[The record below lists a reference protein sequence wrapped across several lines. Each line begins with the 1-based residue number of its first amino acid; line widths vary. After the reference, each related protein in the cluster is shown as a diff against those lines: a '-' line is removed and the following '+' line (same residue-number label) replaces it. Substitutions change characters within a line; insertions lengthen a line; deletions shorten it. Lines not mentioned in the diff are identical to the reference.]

1 MPNKKNILLSLCSG
15 IMLGF
20 AFPPFN
26 LGFLA
31 YFFLIPLLIIFFNEK
46 SLKLKIIYFYTASII
61 SNAIITHWV
70 AQNSG
75 TSASTAIISYIAL
88 CIYYSSFWILFVTI
102 FHFVEKKISQK
113 NLSYILIPI
122 LWIFSTEI
130 MRDIGPLAGPWINLS
145 LTQSSYLRLIQILN
159 INQYLVTFFL
169 IFSNLCFYNFYYSK
183 QRRYMVHF
191 FLVLMLIITFG
202 EIKIQKYNSKDFTKE
217 LNISIGQPVIYPD
230 EKWDPLL
237 RSRNN
242 QIMSDLLYESLT
254 TSPDLIIWPEAA
266 LVYQLAKVGSVERKN
281 LQSHLGES
289 FLITGIPQRISTG
302 EELRS
307 YNSAIFMNSDGFYD
321 TYQKIFLVPF
331 AEYVPF
337 FNNWISK
344 MNQFDD
350 LGSFSKGNDYKTFKL
365 KSNIISIM
373 ICYDSSSHKL
383 AKKMVDEGAE
393 MLFVI
398 TNDSYVGKAMPFQHF
413 EHAKLRAVELG
424 VPVVQSANNGI
435 SGIILPSG
443 KVVIKSEI
451 DQRGVFNYI
460 IKF

>member
-1 MPNKKNILLSLCSG
+1 
-15 IMLGF
+15 
-20 AFPPFN
+20 
-26 LGFLA
+26 
-31 YFFLIPLLIIFFNEK
+31 
-46 SLKLKIIYFYTASII
+46 
-61 SNAIITHWV
+61 
-70 AQNSG
+70 
-75 TSASTAIISYIAL
+75 
-88 CIYYSSFWILFVTI
+88 
-102 FHFVEKKISQK
+102 
-113 NLSYILIPI
+113 
-122 LWIFSTEI
+122 
-130 MRDIGPLAGPWINLS
+130 
-145 LTQSSYLRLIQILN
+145 
-159 INQYLVTFFL
+159 
-169 IFSNLCFYNFYYSK
+169 
-183 QRRYMVHF
+183 MVHF

-237 RSRNN
+237 RNRNN

-266 LVYQLAKVGSVERKN
+266 LVYQLAKDGSVERKN

-289 FLITGIPQRISTG
+289 FLITGIPQRISIG